1 MSSYAEVLQ
10 IEWLREIAL
19 DVFSAESEV
28 EKKRK
33 ALHFVDIWQSSN
45 IPVKKAMDDFLKGF
59 RAMDVETTLETIALQ
74 LEKGE

>member
-28 EKKRK
+28 EKKGK

-45 IPVKKAMDDFLKGF
+45 IPVKKVMDDFLKGF
-59 RAMDVETTLETIALQ
+59 RAMDVEATLETIALQ
-74 LEKGE
+74 LERGE